1 MPRIIHKRHLIRIPV
16 PADIA
21 YDVTYYYNPEGDREI
36 SLKHVERLLV
46 GTENQK
52 GLAKHFLSS
61 IQGKYELTIK
71 QRLCLLQMEFPRD
84 LRLKAIRACI
94 EKPIRN
100 LKPGFAPIP
109 TLFIWRRERQ
119 SLERCGIWNVRGR
132 FWRLW
137 GSFPPRL
144 IKSKVRGKL
153 KPRGKPY

>member
-94 EKPIRN
+94 EKANKKFEARFRADPHAVYLEEGTAISRA
-100 LKPGFAPIP
+100 LRD
-109 TLFIWRRERQ
+109 LECERKI
-119 SLERCGIWNVRGR
+119 LATVG
-132 FWRLW
+132 
-137 GSFPPRL
+137 
-144 IKSKVRGKL
+144 
-153 KPRGKPY
+153 